1 MRQYTA
7 RVQGSLWTKGKVG
20 IILGGIVILGLLIWV
35 PVIRWF
41 LAISAVV
48 GLVMA
53 GIIHWWNEHHEVKP
67 ETEGEIRLGL
77 MDDEEKPKRSN

>member
-1 MRQYTA
+1 MRSYTP
-7 RVQGSLWTKGKVG
+7 RIQGSLWSKGRAG
-20 IILGGIVILGLLIWV
+20 IIIGGIIIGGLLIWV

-41 LAISAVV
+41 LLISVIV
-48 GLVMA
+48 GLGMA

-77 MDDEEKPKRSN
+77 MDDEPKK

>member
-7 RVQGSLWTKGKVG
+7 RVTGSLWTKGKLG
-20 IILGGIVILGLLIWV
+20 IILGAIVIIGLLIWV

-41 LAISAVV
+41 LAISIVV

-53 GIIHWWNEHHEVKP
+53 AIIGWWNAHHEVKP
-67 ETEGEIRLGL
+67 EDEGEIRLHL
-77 MDDEEKPKRSN
+77 MDDEKKR